1 MNGLEIREKAA
12 ALRRAG
18 LSDAARH
25 LRRWARLWGVP
36 MPPEAD
42 RLVELPALE
51 GFDAAD
57 LDALGVPWRRA
68 DGANLISVPAPRG
81 RGGAAG

>member
-1 MNGLEIREKAA
+1 MNSLEIREKAA
-12 ALRRAG
+12 ALQRAG

-25 LRRWARLWGVP
+25 MRRWALLWGVP
-36 MPPEAD
+36 MPPGAT

-51 GFDAAD
+51 GFEAAD

-68 DGANLISVPAPRG
+68 DGVKLISVPVPPG
-81 RGGAAG
+81 RGGG